1 LTVIKQ
7 GVTIYYMQITETT
20 VDQLINYANNAK
32 IHNDKQVDMLA
43 ASIKEFGFNN
53 PILIDDKNTII
64 AGHGRLMAA
73 KKLNL
78 DKVPT
83 IKLSHLSDAQRKAYI
98 LADNRLAE
106 VETSWDME
114 LVSLELKNLQELDFD
129 IDLTG
134 FEIGDIG
141 GVDEA
146 GLTDEDAVP
155 EPPEEPISK
164 MGDVW
169 ILGNHRVMCGDSTN
183 GGDVALLMNGEKADM
198 VFTDPPY
205 LIQTEG
211 GCKGSIGKGLSKQ
224 GKDIE
229 FISDFNPMDFLEL
242 LPTVFSKNYFNA
254 YVFCNKDLLPDYLV
268 WAKDSGISFNP
279 LIWKKPNAIPIGGS
293 HRPDIEFLLLFR
305 KSAKWNGGLKDVNYS
320 RVIECGREAGLH
332 PTMKPVSLIE
342 NQMLISSD
350 RNDLIIDFF
359 LGSGSTLI
367 ASEKLTRKCYGME
380 LDPKYIDVIIKRW
393 QEYTGKQATHAD
405 TGAEFNSMQTKE
417 IHNARA

>member
-1 LTVIKQ
+1 
-7 GVTIYYMQITETT
+7 MEITQTAIR
-20 VDQLINYANNAK
+20 QLINYANNAK

-183 GGDVALLMNGEKADM
+183 GGDIALLMNGEKADM
-198 VFTDPPY
+198 VYTDPPY
-205 LIQTEG
+205 GVDFQSNMRTKSEKFEVLKNDNVFLDGWTPLVNEYSNGFVFVWTSWKVVKDWIDICKPIGDLSNMIVWSKG
-211 GCKGSIGKGLSKQ
+211 GGGIGDLKKTFSTDYEIALVYHRETQLTGKRLGSVWSI
-224 GKDIE
+224 
-229 FISDFNPMDFLEL
+229 
-242 LPTVFSKNYFNA
+242 
-254 YVFCNKDLLPDYLV
+254 NKDGAATY
-268 WAKDSGISFNP
+268 K
-279 LIWKKPNAIPIGGS
+279 
-293 HRPDIEFLLLFR
+293 
-305 KSAKWNGGLKDVNYS
+305 
-320 RVIECGREAGLH
+320 H
-332 PTMKPVSLIE
+332 PTQKPVELTEMALDSCSVKNNLI
-342 NQMLISSD
+342 M
-350 RNDLIIDFF
+350 DLF

-367 ASEKLTRKCYGME
+367 AAEKKNRKCYGME

-393 QEYTGKQATHAD
+393 QDYTGKKAIHAESGD
-405 TGAEFNSMQTKE
+405 EFVEVDNGK
-417 IHNARA
+417 I